1 MAVRSVLQEKPM
13 LKKLNA
19 NIIVALCASCAIIAF
34 AFYERYAASPIVPA
48 GAFYVT
54 AVVICLPRVFYAL
67 LRHKVCRNKLLNTT

>member
-13 LKKLNA
+13 FKKLNA

-48 GAFYVT
+48 GAFYV
-54 AVVICLPRVFYAL
+54 AGVICLPRVFYAL
-67 LRHKVCRNKLLNTT
+67 LRHKVCRNKVLNIS

>member
-48 GAFYVT
+48 GAFYV
-54 AVVICLPRVFYAL
+54 AAVICLPRVFYAL
-67 LRHKVCRNKLLNTT
+67 LRHKVCRNKVLNIS